1 MQFRDS
7 LATTKILI
15 KYKGLGADRNFPALL
30 PPHSAT
36 ILDPEFVQPGLT
48 LQTGKYSARWRKER
62 DGKWKSEGVGSRLV
76 LF

>member
-7 LATTKILI
+7 LATTKIFI

-36 ILDPEFVQPGLT
+36 ILDSEFVQPGLT
-48 LQTGKYSARWRKER
+48 LQTGKYSAR
-62 DGKWKSEGVGSRLV
+62 
-76 LF
+76 